1 MKNNTKQT
9 KEQALQN
16 ELSPYFERVKA
27 RSELCSHLPHYGLE
41 LQHKL
46 NLKADNEATQKPL
59 CRTLATQELALW
71 VKAGAK
77 CDEKCFEEMGV
88 TREQIYQHESVKSL
102 SKEQARQQARQISD
116 LLDAIY
122 ILESECFKTHEAL
135 VKLAQSISALD
146 NFKQNEARFTGIH
159 SFIRGYIFTEPIYEI
174 LSRYHFVVYG
184 MGKRDCTYKYDLH
197 AYDESALEQILL
209 MKLCLK
215 DNQTWLDESV
225 AWLDECILRQK
236 DFVPYT
242 ALDNPI
248 PSDEQRPFFDFIMN
262 EQERSKLLDKI
273 AKERAVI
280 KRADFEKFTPDEQE
294 KLEQIAQKA
303 AGIQRLIVGEF
314 TKDGAWVDTQTL
326 IDKARFAPSCFAPL
340 WSWWL

>member
-1 MKNNTKQT
+1 MPLET
-9 KEQALQN
+9 
-16 ELSPYFERVKA
+16 LSFWTFSKP
-27 RSELCSHLPHYGLE
+27 
-41 LQHKL
+41 
-46 NLKADNEATQKPL
+46 KADGERRQEPL
-59 CRTLATQELALW
+59 CHTLATQEFALW

-77 CDEKCFEEMGV
+77 CDEKCFEEMGL
-88 TREQIYQHESVKSL
+88 TMEQIYQHKLAKLL
-102 SKEQARQQARQISD
+102 SKEQARQQARQIGD

-135 VKLAQSISALD
+135 VKLAQSMSALD
-146 NFKQNEARFTGIH
+146 IENRAGFYKTKKMTGIVCG
-159 SFIRGYIFTEPIYEI
+159 FVNVPIYNILKSYEI
-174 LSRYHFVVYG
+174 SGWKMEGVGCVVDMFYVG
-184 MGKRDCTYKYDLH
+184 IHKYDLH

-225 AWLDECILRQK
+225 AWLDECILHQK

-262 EQERSKLLDKI
+262 EQERNKLLDKI

-280 KRADFEKFTPDEQE
+280 KKADFEKFTPDEQE

-303 AGIQRLIVGEF
+303 ARIQRLIVSDF
-314 TKDGAWVDTQTL
+314 TKDGVWVDTQTL
-326 IDKARFAPSCFAPL
+326 IEKARFSL
-340 WSWWL
+340 WLSR

>member
-1 MKNNTKQT
+1 MKENTKQT

-16 ELSPYFERVKA
+16 ELSQYFERVKA
-27 RSELCSHLPHYGLE
+27 RKELCSHLPLKTE
-41 LQHKL
+41 TLFWTFSKP
-46 NLKADNEATQKPL
+46 KADGERRQEPL
-59 CRTLATQELALW
+59 CHTLATQEFALW

-77 CDEKCFEEMGV
+77 CDEKCFEKMGL
-88 TREQIYQHESVKSL
+88 TREQIYQHELAKTL
-102 SKEQARQQARQISD
+102 SKEQARQQARQIGD

-122 ILESECFKTHEAL
+122 LLESECFKTHEAL
-135 VKLAQSISALD
+135 VKLAQSMSALD
-146 NFKQNEARFTGIH
+146 NFKQNEAQFTGIH
-159 SFIRGYIFTEPIYEI
+159 SFNRGYIFTEPIYEI
-174 LSRYHFVVYG
+174 LSRYHLVVYG
-184 MGKRDCTYKYDLH
+184 MGITFKRDCTHKHDLH
-197 AYDESALEQILL
+197 AYDKSALEQILL

-280 KRADFEKFTPDEQE
+280 KRADFEKFTPEEQE

-303 AGIQRLIVGEF
+303 ARIQRLIVSDF
-314 TKDGAWVDTQTL
+314 TKDGVWVDTQTL
-326 IDKARFAPSCFAPL
+326 IEKARFTL
-340 WSWWL
+340 WL

>member
-1 MKNNTKQT
+1 MKENTKQT
-9 KEQALQN
+9 KEQALQS
-16 ELSPYFERVKA
+16 ELSQYFERVKV
-27 RSELCSHLPHYGLE
+27 RKELCSHLPLE
-41 LQHKL
+41 TLSFWTFSKP
-46 NLKADNEATQKPL
+46 KADGERRQEPL
-59 CRTLATQELALW
+59 CHTLATQEFALW

-77 CDEKCFEEMGV
+77 CDEKCFEKMGL
-88 TREQIYQHESVKSL
+88 TREQIYQHELAKSF
-102 SKEQARQQARQISD
+102 SKEQARQQARQIGD
-116 LLDAIY
+116 LLDVIY
-122 ILESECFKTHEAL
+122 ILESECFKTHETL
-135 VKLAQSISALD
+135 VKLAQSMSALD
-146 NFKQNEARFTGIH
+146 IEDRAGFYETKKMTGIVCG
-159 SFIRGYIFTEPIYEI
+159 FVNVPIYNILKSYEI
-174 LSRYHFVVYG
+174 SGWKMEGVGCVVDMSYVG
-184 MGKRDCTYKYDLH
+184 IHKYDLH

-225 AWLDECILRQK
+225 AWLDECILCQK

-280 KRADFEKFTPDEQE
+280 KKADFEKFTPDEQE

-303 AGIQRLIVGEF
+303 ARIQRLIVSDF
-314 TKDGAWVDTQTL
+314 TKDGVWVDTQTL
-326 IDKARFAPSCFAPL
+326 IDEARFTL
-340 WSWWL
+340 WL

>member
-16 ELSPYFERVKA
+16 ELSQCFERVKA
-27 RSELCSHLPHYGLE
+27 RKKLCSHLPHSGLE
-41 LQHKL
+41 LQHRL
-46 NLKADNEATQKPL
+46 NLKADDEAMQKPL
-59 CRTLATQELALW
+59 CHTLATQEFALW
-71 VKAGAK
+71 AKAGAK
-77 CDEKCFEEMGV
+77 CDESALKMGV
-88 TREQIYQHESVKSL
+88 TSEQIYQHESVKSL
-102 SKEQARQQARQISD
+102 SKEQARQQARQIGD

-159 SFIRGYIFTEPIYEI
+159 SFNRGYIFTEPIYEI

-184 MGKRDCTYKYDLH
+184 MGITFKRDCTDKYDLH

-248 PSDEQRPFFDFIMN
+248 PSDEQCPFFDFIMN
-262 EQERSKLLDKI
+262 EQERNKLLYKI

-294 KLEQIAQKA
+294 RLEQIAQKA
-303 AGIQRLIVGEF
+303 AGIQRLIVGDF
-314 TKDGAWVDTQTL
+314 TKDGV
-326 IDKARFAPSCFAPL
+326 
-340 WSWWL
+340 